1 MWYLVVRI
9 PDVYSFLSFI
19 LVIPSFAMFSITKR
33 GRLHCSNSTF
43 DVIHVCVF
51 VSGLISFA
59 RGIKR
64 WTLICGYNIFI
75 LYLPFCIFWLYHI
88 GNCYQLYIWRLCL
101 CKFYTTTVESTLG
114 KSPVAKKI
122 YHWKYETNTC
132 FVPNN
137 WIKQQNVTGYVTL
150 L

>member
-1 MWYLVVRI
+1 MFFICFFTVLGKVWYLVVRI
-9 PDVYSFLSFI
+9 PDVWFFLSFI

-33 GRLHCSNSTF
+33 GWLHCSNSTF

-59 RGIKR
+59 HGSTR
-64 WTLICGYNIFI
+64 WTLICDYNIFF

-101 CKFYTTTVESTLG
+101 CNC
-114 KSPVAKKI
+114 PVTKKI
-122 YHWKYETNTC
+122 FHWKYETNTF

-137 WIKQQNVTGYVTL
+137 WIKQHNVTG
-150 L
+150 